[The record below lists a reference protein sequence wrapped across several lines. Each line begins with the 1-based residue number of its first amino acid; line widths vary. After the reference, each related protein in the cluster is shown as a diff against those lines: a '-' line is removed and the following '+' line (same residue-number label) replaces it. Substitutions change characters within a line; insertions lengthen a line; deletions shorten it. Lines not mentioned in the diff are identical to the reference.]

1 MKHPFTFSFHWP
13 WIKNAFS
20 DKDKRYSTAHV
31 LYIYVYL
38 KPIEFRNDGVFEWLG
53 TNEKSKVYKFIQW
66 FCRYTF
72 PIGGE

>member
-1 MKHPFTFSFHWP
+1 MKNPFTFSFHWP

-38 KPIEFRNDGVFEWLG
+38 KPIEKRLITHITTIVENTYYIKISRIYMW
-53 TNEKSKVYKFIQW
+53 
-66 FCRYTF
+66 
-72 PIGGE
+72 

>member
-1 MKHPFTFSFHWP
+1 MKNPFTFSFHWP

-38 KPIEFRNDGVFEWLG
+38 KPIEDRIITHITTIVENTYYIKISRIYMW
-53 TNEKSKVYKFIQW
+53 
-66 FCRYTF
+66 
-72 PIGGE
+72 

>member
-1 MKHPFTFSFHWP
+1 MKNPFTFSFHWP

-38 KPIEFRNDGVFEWLG
+38 KPIERLITHITTIVENTYYIEISRIYMW
-53 TNEKSKVYKFIQW
+53 
-66 FCRYTF
+66 
-72 PIGGE
+72 

>member
-1 MKHPFTFSFHWP
+1 MKNPFTFSFQWP

-38 KPIEFRNDGVFEWLG
+38 KPISR
-53 TNEKSKVYKFIQW
+53 TEKYFKMMGYLN
-66 FCRYTF
+66 
-72 PIGGE
+72 G

>member
-1 MKHPFTFSFHWP
+1 MKNPFTFSFHWP

-38 KPIEFRNDGVFEWLG
+38 KPIEERLITYITTIVENTYYIKISRIYMW
-53 TNEKSKVYKFIQW
+53 
-66 FCRYTF
+66 
-72 PIGGE
+72 